1 MLTYEEKKPF
11 SVQHK
16 ENQSHVTA
24 VAMSPDGSVIVTGEP
39 SEKSFVVIKLLFK
52 KKNMKNPFPEN
63 WPLTK
68 VFSVRM
74 CGC

>member
-39 SEKSFVVIKLLFK
+39 SEKSFVVIKLLF
-52 KKNMKNPFPEN
+52 F
-63 WPLTK
+63 
-68 VFSVRM
+68 
-74 CGC
+74 

>member
-11 SVQHK
+11 SVQHR

-39 SEKSFVVIKLLFK
+39 NGNLFNKKITRQIAAQTYTVAKL
-52 KKNMKNPFPEN
+52 
-63 WPLTK
+63 
-68 VFSVRM
+68 
-74 CGC
+74 